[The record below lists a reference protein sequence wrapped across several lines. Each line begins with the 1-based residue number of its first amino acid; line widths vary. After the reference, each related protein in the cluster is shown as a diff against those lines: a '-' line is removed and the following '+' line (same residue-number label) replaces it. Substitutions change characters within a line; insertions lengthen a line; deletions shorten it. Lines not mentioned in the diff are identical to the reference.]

1 MKRFLIA
8 GLALASASCLAFG
21 AMAQDAPAP
30 SVPPAA
36 PEPTVSPAPAAPA
49 VPVAPNAATATVA
62 PADGVMVAAVPP
74 SGATVEEAMIPNPQ
88 TPIEKQISQ
97 QLSFQA
103 PSVNVNRMASLLFT
117 AWEHDLVI
125 DARRGL
131 VTRTPGTEDGITEA
145 GPRDVSLAG
154 IVYHSSKE
162 WTIWLNDMRVSPSA
176 IPDEVLDLRV
186 YKDYIE
192 LEWFDASTNQ
202 IFPIRLRAHQRFNLD
217 TRMFLPG

>member
-8 GLALASASCLAFG
+8 GSIFISASFLALSAI
-21 AMAQDAPAP
+21 AQD
-30 SVPPAA
+30 V
-36 PEPTVSPAPAAPA
+36 PAPAAPQPTVTPA
-49 VPVAPNAATATVA
+49 PQVPDVPNGAAAAAPNAATSTAA
-62 PADGVMVAAVPP
+62 PADGTVVAAVPP
-74 SGATVEEAMIPNPQ
+74 SAPVQEPMIPNPQ
-88 TPIEKQISQ
+88 TPIEKEISQ

-103 PSVNVNRMASLLFT
+103 PSVNVNRMPSLLFT
-117 AWEHDLVI
+117 AWEHDLII

-131 VTRTPGTEDGITEA
+131 VTRVPGTDDGITEA
-145 GPRDVSLAG
+145 GPRDVSLSG
-154 IVYHSSKE
+154 IVYHNSKE
-162 WTIWLNDMRVSPSA
+162 WTIWLNDLRVSPTA